1 MITQFGVAGSIG
13 KLAGKDD
20 AAATYYAAIFYK
32 ESIMAKSF
40 ARAILLPNLSTVL
53 VNMMARATPYEDGF
67 NIQGHNHKSVGFIE
81 IAAEDEEVREMQ
93 FTQTAHILNAII
105 NDPKHAVQ
113 PDWSYLKQIQVIAP
127 AETATQPTRSM
138 KKVDAGGE
146 VKPA

>member
-1 MITQFGVAGSIG
+1 MAGSIAKIPVKNG
-13 KLAGKDD
+13 
-20 AAATYYAAIFYK
+20 AAATLQQAIFYK

-40 ARAILLPNLSTVL
+40 VRAIMLPNLSTVL
-53 VNMMARATPYEDGF
+53 VNLMARAIPYEDGF
-67 NIQGHNHKSVGFIE
+67 NIQGNNHKSVGFIE
-81 IAAEDEEVREMQ
+81 ITAEDEEVREMQ

-113 PDWSYLKQIQVIAP
+113 PDWAYLKQVQA
-127 AETATQPTRSM
+127 AALADTATQPTRTM

>member
-1 MITQFGVAGSIG
+1 MAGDIG

-40 ARAILLPNLSTVL
+40 VRAIMLPNLSTVL
-53 VNMMARATPYEDGF
+53 VNLMARAIPYEDGF

-81 IAAEDEEVREMQ
+81 ITAEDEDVREMQ
-93 FTQTAHILNAII
+93 FTQTAYILNAII

-113 PDWSYLKQIQVIAP
+113 PDWSYLKQVQAAAP
-127 AETATQPTRSM
+127 AETAAMPARTM